1 VIHTNLYNNGRRKED
16 EVNTDLVS
24 EMGNVSVMS
33 LAFLSTTEV
42 GKHIPVYTIFK
53 EGNSHVFIN
62 YY

>member
-1 VIHTNLYNNGRRKED
+1 MIDTNLYINGRRKDD
-16 EVNTDLVS
+16 EVNTDPVS

-33 LAFLSTTEV
+33 LTLHSTTEV
-42 GKHIPVYTIFK
+42 KRDPVYMTLK